1 MEATATGRARTLKTG
16 KKESLRRNQGQ
27 KLRKNMVVVNAE
39 IAGGERDGGRGLKV
53 GFAVGL

>member
-16 KKESLRRNQGQ
+16 NKESLRRNQGQ

-39 IAGGERDGGRGLKV
+39 IAGGERDSGR
-53 GFAVGL
+53 

>member
-1 MEATATGRARTLKTG
+1 MEATATGCARTLKIG
-16 KKESLRRNQGQ
+16 NKESLRRSQGQ

-39 IAGGERDGGRGLKV
+39 TAGGERNGGRGLKV